1 MVYGF
6 LRDNAL
12 KPMRHRRREEIG
24 TITFNPLRFIMI
36 C

>member
-1 MVYGF
+1 MDGF

-12 KPMRHRRREEIG
+12 KPMRHRRREIG
-24 TITFNPLRFIMI
+24 TITLNPLRFIMI